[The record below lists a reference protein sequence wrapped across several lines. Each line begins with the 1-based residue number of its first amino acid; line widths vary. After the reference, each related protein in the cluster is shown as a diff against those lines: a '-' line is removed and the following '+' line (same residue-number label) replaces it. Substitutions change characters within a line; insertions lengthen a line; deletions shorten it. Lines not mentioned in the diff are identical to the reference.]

1 MKCLKLNGD
10 YGKVY
15 GDLFSNMLIK
25 QNNIEAT
32 PSYLRRSM
40 YYEPFNY
47 NVIENTAKFYDETK
61 QDIET
66 AYNYYKLA
74 SKIEEKRPN
83 NYYNMAVI
91 NIKKEDDKS
100 VIENLE
106 HLVSVDNSN
115 DDYYNLLGAYYLK
128 NNNMDKAI
136 ENLKK
141 AYNIDKNNVKVLN
154 NAAIYYAIH
163 VEDIG
168 RAYENIKSAEELKG
182 GLEELLIESSVKSNY
197 DTIKL
202 ANEQLEDGNYK
213 KIDISQVE
221 ILY

>member
-1 MKCLKLNGD
+1 
-10 YGKVY
+10 
-15 GDLFSNMLIK
+15 
-25 QNNIEAT
+25 
-32 PSYLRRSM
+32 
-40 YYEPFNY
+40 
-47 NVIENTAKFYDETK
+47 
-61 QDIET
+61 
-66 AYNYYKLA
+66 
-74 SKIEEKRPN
+74 
-83 NYYNMAVI
+83 
-91 NIKKEDDKS
+91 
-100 VIENLE
+100 
-106 HLVSVDNSN
+106 
-115 DDYYNLLGAYYLK
+115 
-128 NNNMDKAI
+128 MDKAI

-197 DTIKL
+197 DTIKS